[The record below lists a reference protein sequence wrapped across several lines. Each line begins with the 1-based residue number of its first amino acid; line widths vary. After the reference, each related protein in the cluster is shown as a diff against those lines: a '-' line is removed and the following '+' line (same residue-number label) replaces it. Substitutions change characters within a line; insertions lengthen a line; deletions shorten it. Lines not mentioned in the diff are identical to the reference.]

1 MHKNINN
8 QRVKHPYKKG
18 IFHVIKLFD
27 IGTNEL
33 PTFYLNKKINKTITI
48 KDKIV
53 KTIKKKKKQLS

>member
-18 IFHVIKLFD
+18 IFHVKKLFI
-27 IGTNEL
+27 IGKNEL
-33 PTFYLNKKINKTITI
+33 PTFNLNKKINKTITI

-53 KTIKKKKKQLS
+53 KTIKKRKIINN